1 MRDVMCFK
9 IGGKLMNKDEARKIG
24 GFTMTE
30 KLFKKQTGGLLYNR
44 ENLEKGE
51 KNDKTIR

>member
-24 GFTMTE
+24 GTSAECHITFP
-30 KLFKKQTGGLLYNR
+30 R
-44 ENLEKGE
+44 
-51 KNDKTIR
+51 IW